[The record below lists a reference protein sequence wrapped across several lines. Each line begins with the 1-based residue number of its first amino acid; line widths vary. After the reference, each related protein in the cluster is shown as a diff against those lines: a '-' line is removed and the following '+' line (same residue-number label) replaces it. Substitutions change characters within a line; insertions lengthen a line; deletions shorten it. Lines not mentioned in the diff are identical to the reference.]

1 MLEIRLIL
9 RLLICTVCPCDIM
22 DINVDVLIV
31 GSGVSG
37 LYCALNLRKDLEILV
52 ISKTKL
58 TETNTYLA
66 QGGISTARDND
77 DIPLF
82 IEDTLKAGKYKNK
95 LASVS
100 ILAQES
106 RSNIDNIIRLGVKLD
121 KSNKM
126 LHYTREG
133 AHSINR
139 IVHSK
144 DKTGKVLADALIA
157 KVKSQE
163 NIIIYENT
171 YLVDILKDNNKCLG
185 GILLKDNKQINVHSK
200 FVVLATGGI
209 GGIFNNSTNQR
220 YLTGDGIA
228 IAVKNNIKLKDL
240 QYIQFHPTALYDITS
255 RDRRFLISESV
266 RGEGGKLINSKGK
279 RFIDELLPRDIVS
292 AALYTEIEKSGI
304 PYVHLD
310 ISFLEENYIKNRF
323 PSIFNEC
330 LKRGID
336 ITKEPIP
343 VSPAQHYFMGGIET
357 DLESKTSMDNLYAVG
372 EISCTG
378 VHGANRLASNS
389 LLEGLVFSNRS
400 AESINSQIN
409 AVELVT
415 TPTSKIYVDIDL
427 LKKQTRLITIKEF
440 KLKTKELND
449 GLFNYG

>member
-1 MLEIRLIL
+1 
-9 RLLICTVCPCDIM
+9 M

-37 LYCALNLRKDLEILV
+37 LYCALNLRKDLKVLI

-66 QGGISTARDND
+66 QGGISTARDKD

-95 LASVS
+95 LASVT
-100 ILAQES
+100 ILAKES
-106 RSNIDNIIRLGVKLD
+106 RNNIDNIIRLGVKLD
-121 KSNKM
+121 KSNKT

-144 DKTGKVLADALIA
+144 DKTGKVLADALIT
-157 KVKSQE
+157 KVKSRE
-163 NIIIYENT
+163 NIIIYEDT
-171 YLVDILKDNNKCLG
+171 YLVDILKDKNRCIG
-185 GILLKDNKQINVHSK
+185 GILLRDNNQINVHSK

-220 YLTGDGIA
+220 HLTGDGIA

-240 QYIQFHPTALYDITS
+240 QYIQFHPTALYDINS
-255 RDRRFLISESV
+255 SDRRFLISEAV
-266 RGEGGKLINSKGK
+266 RGEGGKLLNSKGE
-279 RFIDELLPRDIVS
+279 RFVDELLPRDIVS
-292 AALYTEIEKSGI
+292 AALYEEIKKSGV

-310 ISFLEENYIKNRF
+310 ISFLKEEYIKNRF
-323 PSIFNEC
+323 PSIYNEC
-330 LKRGID
+330 LRRGID

-357 DLESKTSMDNLYAVG
+357 DLSSKTSMDNLYAVG

-400 AESINSQIN
+400 ALSINNQIDKVN
-409 AVELVT
+409 VVM
-415 TPTSKIYVDIDL
+415 TPTPNIELNIDL
-427 LKKQTRLITIKEF
+427 LKKQTKMITIKEF
-440 KLKTKELND
+440 KSEFKELND
-449 GLFNYG
+449 ELFNCG

>member
-1 MLEIRLIL
+1 
-9 RLLICTVCPCDIM
+9 M

-37 LYCALNLRKDLEILV
+37 LYNVLNLRKDLKVLI

-66 QGGISTARDND
+66 QGGISTARDKD

-95 LASVS
+95 LASVT
-100 ILAQES
+100 ILAEES

-121 KSNKM
+121 KSNKL

-157 KVKSQE
+157 KVKSRE
-163 NIIIYENT
+163 NIIIYEDT
-171 YLVDILKDNNKCLG
+171 YLVDILKENNRCLG
-185 GILLKDNKQINVHSK
+185 GILIKDNKQINIHSK

-220 YLTGDGIA
+220 QLTGDGIS

-240 QYIQFHPTALYDITS
+240 QYIQFHPTALYDINS
-255 RDRRFLISESV
+255 NDRRFLISESL
-266 RGEGGKLINSKGK
+266 RGEGAKLINSNGK
-279 RFIDELLPRDIVS
+279 RFVDELLPRDIVS
-292 AALYTEIEKSGI
+292 AALYEEIKKSGV

-323 PSIFNEC
+323 PSIYNEC
-330 LKRGID
+330 LRRGID

-357 DLESKTSMDNLYAVG
+357 DLNSKTSMDNLYAVG

-400 AESINSQIN
+400 ALSINNQID
-409 AVELVT
+409 A
-415 TPTSKIYVDIDL
+415 IDL
-427 LKKQTRLITIKEF
+427 VIASTPSIELNIDSLKKQAKMITIKEF
-440 KLKTKELND
+440 KLKFKELNNE
-449 GLFNYG
+449 LFNCG